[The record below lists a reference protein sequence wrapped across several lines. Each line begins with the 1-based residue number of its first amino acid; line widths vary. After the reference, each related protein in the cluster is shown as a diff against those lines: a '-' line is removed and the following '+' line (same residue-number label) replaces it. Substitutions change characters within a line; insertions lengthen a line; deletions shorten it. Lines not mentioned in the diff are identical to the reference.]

1 MKQWQSV
8 LLGVFV
14 GLIASA
20 LILLVITP
28 PRGEPIELVS
38 QTTPANITV
47 FITGAVKNPGI
58 YSLPYNSRAVD
69 AVDAAGGMVAN
80 ADNTAIN
87 LAARLKDS
95 DKLLIPF
102 MATPVP
108 ERMEVIS
115 SEIPT
120 ESRPTPSP
128 ERPLNINTAL
138 ADELDLLPGIGP
150 SKAGAIVAYREK
162 HGDFKRKEDI
172 QNVSG
177 IGPAIFE
184 QIKELI
190 TIEPVP

>member
-28 PRGEPIELVS
+28 PRGEPIKLVS
-38 QTTPANITV
+38 QPTPANITIFV
-47 FITGAVKNPGI
+47 TGAVKDPGI
-58 YSLPYNSRAVD
+58 YSLPYNSRAVE
-69 AVDAAGGMVAN
+69 AVEAAGGMLAN
-80 ADNTAIN
+80 ADYTTIN
-87 LAARLKDS
+87 LAARVKDG
-95 DKLLIPF
+95 DKLLIPYE
-102 MATPVP
+102 ATPVP
-108 ERMEVIS
+108 ERMEVIP
-115 SEIPT
+115 SEIST
-120 ESRPTPSP
+120 VSRPTPSP

-138 ADELDLLPGIGP
+138 VDELDLLPGIGP
-150 SKAGAIVAYREK
+150 SKASAIVAYREK

-190 TIEPVP
+190 TIEPIP